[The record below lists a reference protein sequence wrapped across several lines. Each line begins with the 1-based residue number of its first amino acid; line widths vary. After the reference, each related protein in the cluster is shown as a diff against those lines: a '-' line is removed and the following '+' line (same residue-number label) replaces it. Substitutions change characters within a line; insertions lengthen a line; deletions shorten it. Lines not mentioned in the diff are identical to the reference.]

1 MFILHRSG
9 KMRDIS
15 VLVADDEKEIADLV
29 AIHLEKEG
37 YKCFTVSDGQ
47 EAVLVVENQPIDLLI
62 VDIMMPKMDGF
73 EVTRRIRE
81 KHNMPIIFLSAKAS
95 DFDKVQGLVIGADDY
110 MTKPFT
116 PIELVA
122 RVNAQLR
129 RFMKLNQY
137 KPNTNHT
144 TSVEYG
150 GLVIS
155 PDQRT
160 VTLYDKSIE
169 LTPKEFDI
177 LYLLASHPK
186 KVFSVEHIF
195 QNVWGEAYYEGGNTV
210 MVHIRTLRKKLEED
224 KRKDKWIKTVW
235 GVGYSFNG

>member
-1 MFILHRSG
+1 M
-9 KMRDIS
+9 KDIS
-15 VLVADDEKEIADLV
+15 ILVADDEEEITDLI

-37 YKCFTVSDGQ
+37 YIVIKASDGQ
-47 EAVLVVENQPIDLLI
+47 EAIRLVESQPIDLLI
-62 VDIMMPKMDGF
+62 LDIMMPKIDGY

-81 KHNMPIIFLSAKAS
+81 KYNMPIIFLSAKTS
-95 DFDKVQGLVIGADDY
+95 DFDKVHGLVIGADDY

-116 PIELVA
+116 PIELIA

-129 RFMKLNQY
+129 RFTKLNHSNAFIDD
-137 KPNTNHT
+137 NTRL
-144 TSVEYG
+144 EYG
-150 GLVIS
+150 GLIIS
-155 PDQRT
+155 LEQRL
-160 VTLYDKSIE
+160 VTIYGESIE

-186 KVFSVEHIF
+186 KVFSVENIF
-195 QNVWGEAYYEGGNTV
+195 QHVWKEAYFEGGNTV

-235 GVGYSFNG
+235 GVGYAFNG